1 MEDPA
6 VRERVCASH
15 RVGLQKL
22 ITMMGRFDTIQTS
35 GVMERFTQVSR
46 REREGALDGVV

>member
-46 REREGALDGVV
+46 SERESA